1 MAETNPAGTVAD
13 ASSEMSVSISCN
25 DECQGDGDR
34 PWTTAISGAWPGWDC
49 VTALSPGIDH
59 SRGLWLGFSGGP

>member
-13 ASSEMSVSISCN
+13 ACSEMSVNISWN

-34 PWTTAISGAWPGWDC
+34 PRTTAGSGAWPGW
-49 VTALSPGIDH
+49 VV
-59 SRGLWLGFSGGP
+59 